1 MERYKELKEMINTEL
16 KRIQSKGELTAAS
29 LAQVETLAHTLKCL
43 SSVEKDEEKKEGGY
57 SEGYYPERYA
67 ERYAEHYPYPPMYYE
82 EGGYSSYARGRG
94 RGARRDSRGRYSS
107 EGGSSSYEGGSSS
120 YEGGRS
126 SYEDGGAQ
134 STDAYGRR
142 Y

>member
-1 MERYKELKEMINTEL
+1 MERYKELKDMINTEL

-82 EGGYSSYARGRG
+82 DSMAYARGRG
-94 RGARRDSRGRYSS
+94 RNARRDSRGRYSS
-107 EGGSSSYEGGSSS
+107 EGGSSSYEGGRSS

-126 SYEDGGAQ
+126 SYEDGE
-134 STDAYGRR
+134 SMESSYRNR
-142 Y
+142 